1 MNVGDSVTV
10 PDGRTGVLVRL
21 ENGVA
26 TIVFVMGTQ
35 TIQTAYN
42 QSDVKPASKE

>member
-26 TIVFVMGTQ
+26 TIVFQMPNQLIRV
-35 TIQTAYN
+35 AFN
-42 QSDVKPASKE
+42 QSDVQPASK